1 MDGRKRKKQ
10 YIQWF
15 ARGASRE
22 ASKGKEGFRRNV
34 EESDRE
40 RTSWAR
46 DGDKRMRRSEGEP
59 SEAK

>member
-10 YIQWF
+10 YTRRL

-40 RTSWAR
+40 RTSWVR
-46 DGDKRMRRSEGEP
+46 DDKRMRRSEGEP